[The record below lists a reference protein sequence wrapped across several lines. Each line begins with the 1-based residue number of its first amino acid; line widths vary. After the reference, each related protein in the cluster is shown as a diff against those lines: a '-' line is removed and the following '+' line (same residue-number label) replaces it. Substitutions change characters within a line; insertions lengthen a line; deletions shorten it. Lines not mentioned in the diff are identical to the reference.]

1 MSNNKKQEKAETK
14 QEPRVLGAII
24 EDKELTDE
32 DKEQAIN
39 WRLGLLHSRYVSSAL
54 MSDRVRADI
63 RFVLDLIG
71 HLIGQRMAE
80 AKYRRALEQ
89 ALQRTQQ
96 KLQQSS
102 PPPVAQPVKPTGIV
116 LAPANT
122 RIVRPR

>member
-1 MSNNKKQEKAETK
+1 MEKQEKAK
-14 QEPRVLGAII
+14 QQEPRVLGAII
-24 EDKELTDE
+24 EDASLTDE

-63 RFVLDLIG
+63 RFLLDLIG
-71 HLIGQRMAE
+71 HLMGQRMAE
-80 AKYRRALEQ
+80 AKYRRALKQ

-96 KLQQSS
+96 QLQQSS

>member
-1 MSNNKKQEKAETK
+1 
-14 QEPRVLGAII
+14 
-24 EDKELTDE
+24 
-32 DKEQAIN
+32 
-39 WRLGLLHSRYVSSAL
+39 

-63 RFVLDLIG
+63 RFLLDLIG
-71 HLIGQRMAE
+71 HLMGQRMAE
-80 AKYRRALEQ
+80 AKYRRALKQ

-96 KLQQSS
+96 QLQQSS